1 MKQHLSAAPATLALS
16 LVTAALA
23 EFLLS
28 FGLQADVRTQ
38 LLGGGAGTLG
48 MALLTGLLAEPLSR
62 CRPEGAGRLVYL
74 WLGVWLAAELI
85 QLLWQAHQLCWQQF
99 SSLAVIGLAPGLLWI
114 GWCSGQPNLDH
125 TARIL
130 WWFVAVGGLI
140 ALLGLG
146 EQARW
151 QRLMETDSLPATWT
165 VPLYAEYFTDGLRC
179 QSGRIWRRRTAARY
193 ELGRFFSIGCV
204 AGADLADKRPVSYL
218 LAELSDPRILFCA
231 KKGGPP
237 MLNRRTL
244 ALAALGL
251 WCLLFVRTR
260 TTEKSMVRAV
270 MLEWDAQGWTAG
282 LLYQAPEAAADS
294 SEASAQVRFAAAQ
307 GGSLGQALST
317 AEGLLPQ
324 QADYRLCDHVLLAPG
339 CTQGWLR
346 EYEQLVLERRCGR
359 LTARILGCGFTCQE
373 LSQAS
378 EETEGLPE
386 KLLQAAKQAVPS
398 AGVLYQREEGLTVP
412 LLALQQDGVHRAEGG
427 LLLSPSGRTRL
438 TEDQLQAALMIQK
451 KWGERRF
458 WANGQELCLRVA
470 AVSLE
475 QQKESFLL
483 RMDCQPRA
491 GGVEP
496 DQEQAV
502 QLEQLCQEVVQL
514 YWTYGVDLAGLC
526 PFARSQNLRAVQ
538 IQKNICP
545 QVQADVRFLQW

>member
-1 MKQHLSAAPATLALS
+1 
-16 LVTAALA
+16 
-23 EFLLS
+23 
-28 FGLQADVRTQ
+28 
-38 LLGGGAGTLG
+38 
-48 MALLTGLLAEPLSR
+48 
-62 CRPEGAGRLVYL
+62 
-74 WLGVWLAAELI
+74 
-85 QLLWQAHQLCWQQF
+85 
-99 SSLAVIGLAPGLLWI
+99 
-114 GWCSGQPNLDH
+114 
-125 TARIL
+125 
-130 WWFVAVGGLI
+130 
-140 ALLGLG
+140 
-146 EQARW
+146 
-151 QRLMETDSLPATWT
+151 
-165 VPLYAEYFTDGLRC
+165 
-179 QSGRIWRRRTAARY
+179 
-193 ELGRFFSIGCV
+193 
-204 AGADLADKRPVSYL
+204 
-218 LAELSDPRILFCA
+218 
-231 KKGGPP
+231 

-270 MLEWDAQGWTAG
+270 VLEWDAQGWTAG

-451 KWGERRF
+451 KGGERRF

-526 PFARSQNLRAVQ
+526 PFARSPEPAGRCRYKKTSARRCRQMFVFYSGKAVQ
-538 IQKNICP
+538 CAISKVTVIVVPTSTSLSSFMRALWIRAICLTMARP
-545 QVQADVRFLQW
+545 NPVPPVALLRLLSTR

>member
-1 MKQHLSAAPATLALS
+1 
-16 LVTAALA
+16 
-23 EFLLS
+23 
-28 FGLQADVRTQ
+28 
-38 LLGGGAGTLG
+38 
-48 MALLTGLLAEPLSR
+48 
-62 CRPEGAGRLVYL
+62 
-74 WLGVWLAAELI
+74 
-85 QLLWQAHQLCWQQF
+85 
-99 SSLAVIGLAPGLLWI
+99 
-114 GWCSGQPNLDH
+114 
-125 TARIL
+125 
-130 WWFVAVGGLI
+130 
-140 ALLGLG
+140 
-146 EQARW
+146 
-151 QRLMETDSLPATWT
+151 
-165 VPLYAEYFTDGLRC
+165 
-179 QSGRIWRRRTAARY
+179 
-193 ELGRFFSIGCV
+193 
-204 AGADLADKRPVSYL
+204 
-218 LAELSDPRILFCA
+218 
-231 KKGGPP
+231 

-451 KWGERRF
+451 KGGERRF

-502 QLEQLCQEVVQL
+502 QVEQLCQEVVQL

-545 QVQADVRFLQW
+545 QVQADVRFLQG

>member
-1 MKQHLSAAPATLALS
+1 M
-16 LVTAALA
+16 
-23 EFLLS
+23 
-28 FGLQADVRTQ
+28 
-38 LLGGGAGTLG
+38 
-48 MALLTGLLAEPLSR
+48 
-62 CRPEGAGRLVYL
+62 
-74 WLGVWLAAELI
+74 
-85 QLLWQAHQLCWQQF
+85 
-99 SSLAVIGLAPGLLWI
+99 
-114 GWCSGQPNLDH
+114 
-125 TARIL
+125 
-130 WWFVAVGGLI
+130 
-140 ALLGLG
+140 
-146 EQARW
+146 
-151 QRLMETDSLPATWT
+151 
-165 VPLYAEYFTDGLRC
+165 
-179 QSGRIWRRRTAARY
+179 
-193 ELGRFFSIGCV
+193 
-204 AGADLADKRPVSYL
+204 
-218 LAELSDPRILFCA
+218 
-231 KKGGPP
+231 
-237 MLNRRTL
+237 
-244 ALAALGL
+244 
-251 WCLLFVRTR
+251 
-260 TTEKSMVRAV
+260 
-270 MLEWDAQGWTAG
+270 
-282 LLYQAPEAAADS
+282 
-294 SEASAQVRFAAAQ
+294 
-307 GGSLGQALST
+307 
-317 AEGLLPQ
+317 
-324 QADYRLCDHVLLAPG
+324 LLAPG

-386 KLLQAAKQAVPS
+386 KLLQAAKQAVSS

-451 KWGERRF
+451 KGGERRF

-483 RMDCQPRA
+483 RMDCQPHA

-502 QLEQLCQEVVQL
+502 QVEQLCQEVVQL

-545 QVQADVRFLQW
+545 QVQADVRFLTVVKRFSVRSQRLQ